1 MPTTKIIQSIERAA
15 TILELFG
22 DNIPELSLKEISL
35 KSNLNKSTTFGLV
48 NTLTA
53 LGYLVQ
59 NKDTQ
64 KYFLGPKILTL
75 ASAIKMNN
83 VLISLTHPF

>member
-35 KSNLNKSTTFGLV
+35 KSNLNKSP
-48 NTLTA
+48 
-53 LGYLVQ
+53 
-59 NKDTQ
+59 
-64 KYFLGPKILTL
+64 YF
-75 ASAIKMNN
+75 
-83 VLISLTHPF
+83 